1 MRKKKHFTIGSQDFM
16 KKTKFKKNIQN
27 TTYKPDTCLNSGEL
41 FETDD
46 KVFLSLLRFT
56 ILRRFTVGPMH
67 GDPLFR

>member
-1 MRKKKHFTIGSQDFM
+1 MRKKKHFTYNKTIGSQDFM

-56 ILRRFTVGPMH
+56 VGPMH